1 MTKLYVHKNTVEKKR
16 LREKRD
22 DLIRDLKR
30 LLSQNQCR
38 AYAVVVID
46 SSGDGHTF
54 WDTGSIMP
62 IWAFPGAM
70 HEILKTDVMNSD
82 VEETWK
88 PKIDQY

>member
-1 MTKLYVHKNTVEKKR
+1 
-16 LREKRD
+16 
-22 DLIRDLKR
+22 
-30 LLSQNQCR
+30 
-38 AYAVVVID
+38 
-46 SSGDGHTF
+46 
-54 WDTGSIMP
+54 MP